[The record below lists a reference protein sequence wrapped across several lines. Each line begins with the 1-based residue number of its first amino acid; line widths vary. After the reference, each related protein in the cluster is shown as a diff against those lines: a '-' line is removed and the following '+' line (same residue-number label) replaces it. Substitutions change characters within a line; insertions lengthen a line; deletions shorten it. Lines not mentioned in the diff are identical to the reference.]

1 MRTLA
6 FCSFGATDALL
17 RLNLDVS
24 LGIRWDTPSKVGDVM
39 ESNSIR
45 FSRVNALDGVRGAW
59 SCCTRSRRR
68 ASLSSSRIAAV
79 AESSDVIPACIRT
92 LSLRPEEAC
101 WRMDGVPGLGG
112 GASSA
117 DDRTEPTLFPPV
129 AVAEVVKEERD
140 DFTTN
145 VHFCLSVGV
154 SDT

>member
-1 MRTLA
+1 
-6 FCSFGATDALL
+6 
-17 RLNLDVS
+17 
-24 LGIRWDTPSKVGDVM
+24 
-39 ESNSIR
+39 
-45 FSRVNALDGVRGAW
+45 
-59 SCCTRSRRR
+59 
-68 ASLSSSRIAAV
+68 
-79 AESSDVIPACIRT
+79 
-92 LSLRPEEAC
+92 
-101 WRMDGVPGLGG
+101 MDGVPGLGG